1 MKCHVVVTGASRGI
15 GFAVAHRFAQE
26 GHHLAIVA
34 RNAGDLTH
42 AKEQLL
48 SAGAAAVHT
57 VVADLSSPKQI
68 AQSVTTIQSI
78 FGQVHVLVNNAGLF
92 LGGTMMGEPAGQF
105 QHLMNTN
112 VLSAYEMTRGLWT
125 QLQNTPRAHVF
136 NMCSIASITAYAAGG
151 SYSVAKFALMGFSKS
166 LRLEGMTFGI
176 RVSAVLPGATL
187 TDSWAGVDL
196 PKERFMDPK
205 DVAEAIYMAFQINEH
220 TVMEEILLRPMLGD
234 I

>member
-34 RNAGDLTH
+34 RNAGDLTL

-57 VVADLSSPKQI
+57 VVADLSSPEEI

-166 LRLEGMTFGI
+166 LRLEGMPFGI

-205 DVAEAIYMAFQINEH
+205 DVAEAIFMAFQINEH

>member
-34 RNAGDLTH
+34 RNAGDLTL

-57 VVADLSSPKQI
+57 VVADLSSPEQI

-166 LRLEGMTFGI
+166 LRLEGMPFGI

>member
-57 VVADLSSPKQI
+57 VVADLSSPEQI

-166 LRLEGMTFGI
+166 LRLEGMPL
-176 RVSAVLPGATL
+176 VSGSVLFCQVL
-187 TDSWAGVDL
+187 
-196 PKERFMDPK
+196 
-205 DVAEAIYMAFQINEH
+205 H
-220 TVMEEILLRPMLGD
+220 
-234 I
+234 

>member
-34 RNAGDLTH
+34 RNAEDLTH
-42 AKEQLL
+42 AKERLL
-48 SAGAAAVHT
+48 SAGAASVHT
-57 VVADLSSPKQI
+57 VVADLSSPEQI

-78 FGQVHVLVNNAGLF
+78 FGQIHVLVNNAGLF

-112 VLSAYEMTRGLWT
+112 VLSAYEMARGLWT

-166 LRLEGMTFGI
+166 LRLEGMPFGI

-205 DVAEAIYMAFQINEH
+205 DVAEAIFMAFQINEH

>member
-57 VVADLSSPKQI
+57 VVADLSSPEQI

-166 LRLEGMTFGI
+166 LRLEGMPFGI

-205 DVAEAIYMAFQINEH
+205 DVAEAIFMAFQINER

>member
-15 GFAVAHRFAQE
+15 GFAVAHRFAKE

-34 RNAGDLTH
+34 RNAGDLTL

-48 SAGAAAVHT
+48 SAGAAAVHK
-57 VVADLSSPKQI
+57 VVADLSSPEEI

-166 LRLEGMTFGI
+166 LRLEGMPFGI

-205 DVAEAIYMAFQINEH
+205 DVAEAIFMAFQINEH

>member
-15 GFAVAHRFAQE
+15 GFAVAHRFAKE

-34 RNAGDLTH
+34 RNAGDLKL

-57 VVADLSSPKQI
+57 VVADLSSPEQI

-166 LRLEGMTFGI
+166 LRLEGMPFGI

-205 DVAEAIYMAFQINEH
+205 DVAEAIFMAFQINEH